1 MLRKMR
7 KSSLTWFIGHM
18 LLERMLVMLVVQYK
32 KLKINQSLKVH
43 TGERSIMPVSLWKSA
58 ILHEKPRKNVWIRS
72 IPSAGL
78 QNQLR
83 WNPKK
88 NILVFLMVM
97 QDLLPIQSV
106 FVEFALSILM
116 LKLNFPLPCCSKL
129 YFISFIYFSFFYNHS
144 PFPMSI
150 KLLLW
155 LPPWERVVQHCR
167 SYCFVSGKCGTPCSI
182 VFQCQGPRA
191 WLGRSIP
198 GQIPW

>member
-1 MLRKMR
+1 MLRMMR
-7 KSSLTWFIGHM
+7 KSSLMWFIGHM
-18 LLERMLVMLVVQYK
+18 WLERMPVVLGEQYK
-32 KLKINQSLKVH
+32 KSKSNQSLKDH
-43 TGERSIMPVSLWKSA
+43 TGESSITPVSLWKSA

-116 LKLNFPLPCCSKL
+116 LKLNFLLPCCSKL

-144 PFPMSI
+144 PFLMSI

>member
-1 MLRKMR
+1 MIHRAHVIRAYARGVGRTIQEIENQPVPKGPHR
-7 KSSLTWFIGHM
+7 GKEYYACQS
-18 LLERMLVMLVVQYK
+18 V
-32 KLKINQSLKVH
+32 KIRN
-43 TGERSIMPVSLWKSA
+43 P
-58 ILHEKPRKNVWIRS
+58 PRKTEEKCVNS
-72 IPSAGL
+72 F
-78 QNQLR
+78 
-83 WNPKK
+83 NPKCWSAK
-88 NILVFLMVM
+88 SIEMKSKKKHFGIPYGNARLAPNSI
-97 QDLLPIQSV
+97 SK

>member
-1 MLRKMR
+1 MLRMMR
-7 KSSLTWFIGHM
+7 KSSLMWFIGHM
-18 LLERMLVMLVVQYK
+18 LLERMLVVLVEQYK

-58 ILHEKPRKNVWIRS
+58 ILHEKTRKNVWIRS

-144 PFPMSI
+144 PFLMSI